1 MLIAEA
7 VTSSDPARTR
17 ARALA
22 LSALFLY
29 APAMALPIFVH
40 GSFGQR
46 RAMTIWTGVV
56 ELMRESEIVLAAIVF
71 LASIVIPLLKI
82 AGVFAIATALGR
94 SSRSKWIDRGLAFL
108 ERIGPWSMLDV
119 FLLAVAISVV
129 RFGDLTY
136 IVPRAGIF
144 AFAAVVALTIL
155 ATQSLRTAYR
165 QGASS

>member
-1 MLIAEA
+1 MADRD
-7 VTSSDPARTR
+7 TARSR
-17 ARALA
+17 AQALA

-29 APAMALPIFVH
+29 VPAMALPIFVH

-46 RAMTIWTGVV
+46 RALTVWAGVV
-56 ELMRESEIVLAAIVF
+56 ELVQESEVVLAGIVF
-71 LASIVIPLLKI
+71 AASIAIPLLKI
-82 AGVFAIATALGR
+82 IGVFAIASALGR
-94 SSRSKWIDRGLAFL
+94 GERSKRIDRALAFL

-144 AFAAVVALTIL
+144 AFAAVVVLTIL
-155 ATQSLRTAYR
+155 ATQALKTAASTR
-165 QGASS
+165 QGEASS